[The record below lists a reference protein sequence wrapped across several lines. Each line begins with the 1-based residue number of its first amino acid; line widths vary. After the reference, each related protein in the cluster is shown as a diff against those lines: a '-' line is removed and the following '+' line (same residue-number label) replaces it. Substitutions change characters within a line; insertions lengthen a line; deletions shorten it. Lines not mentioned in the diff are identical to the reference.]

1 MHICRYMTYHQA
13 YVFTHV
19 EKFCWKLWLI
29 LTRTFLTIFHKA
41 SILCFLLKLL
51 RDFFWWWWR
60 NCQKEFCSEEFVMW
74 KFSPFYASKG
84 SKSIFESSKTQAL
97 LQVRKAF
104 NALTATQTHNESK
117 SSKKVLF
124 RAVALRRIVCNLAKS
139 LGSDMMRF
147 FQDDI
152 TSRHAGTCW
161 RWQPKK
167 PSSYHYLMI

>member
-104 NALTATQTHNESK
+104 NALTATQTHNSAFRRHYPLGLTHSGTKLREK
-117 SSKKVLF
+117 DKK
-124 RAVALRRIVCNLAKS
+124 RINPGEIRTCAPLAREED
-139 LGSDMMRF
+139 L
-147 FQDDI
+147 
-152 TSRHAGTCW
+152 
-161 RWQPKK
+161 
-167 PSSYHYLMI
+167 LEL